1 MHTVCQLTRIR
12 ARASTL
18 LLVTTDASLLLAL
31 LIEFSQVLDLVL
43 LAAVLLL

>member
-1 MHTVCQLTRIR
+1 MHTVCRLTRIR

-18 LLVTTDASLLLAL
+18 LLVTTGASLLLAL
-31 LIEFSQVLDLVL
+31 LIEFSPVLDLVL